1 MNLLNS
7 FFDRATEHPE
17 KIAVVEADGAS
28 ISYSQLARL
37 TDIFALRLKGLGVA
51 PGARVL
57 VTLPV
62 SITLY
67 ASLAALWRL
76 GAVAVFPEPAMGLS
90 GLRHAAKVARPSV
103 WLAPKSAA
111 AAGACLC
118 RNARDRRRRHAAAG
132 RTRPLSRPSEQPQT
146 YGAQADDPAL
156 ISFTSGSTGAP
167 KGIVRTHGFLL
178 EQFRALEPLLRPQ
191 PGEVDLVAFPVF
203 VLASLGLGITSVLPN
218 WDLRKPLR
226 ADADDILRHAASC
239 GATRLLAP
247 PSICQKLVGR
257 PRPASLKTV
266 LTGGGPVYP
275 DLLRDLLALGVDVV
289 AVYGSTEA
297 EPIADLHANNIAPE
311 DWRAMDQGDGILAGR
326 PVEGLRLRIE
336 DDEIQVAG
344 AHVNKGY
351 LDPAQDRTTKIV
363 DAAGVVWHR
372 TGDAGRT
379 DAQGRLWLLGRLD
392 GRIGALFPFGI
403 EAAARLWPGVRQAA
417 LCAMDDEAVLAL
429 SGDKDQSADWRGR
442 AEKLGLSRIAVLPE
456 IPMDRRHGSK
466 LDQKALKAI
475 LRRGRI

>member
-1 MNLLNS
+1 M
-7 FFDRATEHPE
+7 
-17 KIAVVEADGAS
+17 
-28 ISYSQLARL
+28 
-37 TDIFALRLKGLGVA
+37 A

-67 ASLAALWRL
+67 ASLAAIWRL

-103 WLAPKSAA
+103 WLAPKALRLLGLAFAETRGIAA
-111 AAGACLC
+111 A
-118 RNARDRRRRHAAAG
+118 DTPPQAG
-132 RTRPLSRPSEQPQT
+132 RVALSRPSEQPQT

-297 EPIADLHANNIAPE
+297 EPIADLHANNIAPD
-311 DWRAMDQGDGILAGR
+311 DWRAMDQGEGILAGR
-326 PVEGLRLRIE
+326 PVEGLCLRIE

-372 TGDAGRT
+372 TGDAGRI

-429 SGDKDQSADWRGR
+429 SGDKDQSADWRRR